1 MMTRTTLRVLTLG
14 CVLATAAAAQTS
26 QSQHLMPP
34 MASPHAEV
42 VQRIGLTDIGVS
54 YHRPSVQ
61 ERDVWGQIV
70 PSSGPIWRTGANEN
84 TVITF
89 STDVTVQGQPLAAGT
104 YGLHTIPGA
113 DAWTIIFS
121 NDSGAWGSYAYQEAN
136 DALRVT
142 ATPEKAPH
150 QEHFAIYFDA
160 IEKDA
165 THLNLHWAEVKVPI
179 KVAIDLHGTVL
190 ASFRDQ
196 LTGLT
201 QFFWQGWNQAA
212 QYCLTN
218 EVNLEEALTWAENSI
233 QAEERFDNLSTKAQI
248 LGALDRGDEVQAVMD
263 RAVEIANAGQ
273 LHAYGRQLM
282 TQGDLAGAETAFTRN
297 MENNPDT
304 WFVTIG
310 PARIE
315 SSKGNFEKA
324 AALMKTA
331 VERAPANFKG
341 QLQPLLDK
349 LEAGEDIN

>member
-1 MMTRTTLRVLTLG
+1 MIMHTTIRVFMLV
-14 CVLATAAAAQTS
+14 CALAAAAAAQTA
-26 QSQHLMPP
+26 QTQHLRPP
-34 MASPHAEV
+34 MASPYAEV
-42 VQRIGLTDIGVS
+42 TQRIGLTDIAVS
-54 YHRPSVQ
+54 YHRPAVQ

-84 TVITF
+84 TVVTF
-89 STDVTVQGQPLAAGT
+89 STDVTVQGEPLAAGT

-121 NDSGAWGSYAYQEAN
+121 NDSHGWGSYAYQEAN

-142 ATPEKAPH
+142 ATPEAAPH

-160 IEKDA
+160 IEQDA
-165 THLNLHWAEVKVPI
+165 THLNLHWAKVKVPI

-218 EVNLEEALTWAENSI
+218 NINLEEALTWADQSI

-248 LGALDRGDEVQAVMD
+248 LEALDRDDEVQAVMD
-263 RAVEIANAGQ
+263 RAVAIANAGQ
-273 LHAYGRQLM
+273 LHTYGRQLM
-282 TQGDLAGAETAFTRN
+282 AQGDLAGAEAAFARN
-297 MENNPDT
+297 MKNNPDA

-310 PARIE
+310 PARIA
-315 SSKGNFEKA
+315 SSKGDFEKA
-324 AALMKTA
+324 VALMKTA
-331 VERAPANFKG
+331 IERAPDNFKG

-349 LEAGEDIN
+349 LEAGESIN